1 MINKKEFQAQNNLR
15 GLNKIRIKFLH
26 RIARNILS
34 PKIRLKLY
42 KWMGIS
48 IGENVFIG
56 TETFLD
62 DEVPN
67 LITIEKNVVIAFRVT
82 IVAHDDTN
90 GKVAP
95 VLVKEGAYIGTGA
108 IITMG
113 TEIGKN
119 AVVGA
124 GAVVTK
130 NVPENSTV
138 VGVPA
143 KIID

>member
-1 MINKKEFQAQNNLR
+1 MQEIYY
-15 GLNKIRIKFLH
+15 H
-26 RIARNILS
+26 
-34 PKIRLKLY
+34 LKLDLNY
-42 KWMGIS
+42 TNGW
-48 IGENVFIG
+48 VFLSVKMYLLA
-56 TETFLD
+56 ETFLD

-95 VLVKEGAYIGTGA
+95 VIVKEGAYIGTGS

-119 AVVGA
+119 AIVGA

>member
-1 MINKKEFQAQNNLR
+1 
-15 GLNKIRIKFLH
+15 
-26 RIARNILS
+26 
-34 PKIRLKLY
+34 
-42 KWMGIS
+42 MGIS

-95 VLVKEGAYIGTGA
+95 VLVKEGAYIGAGA

-119 AVVGA
+119 AIVGA